1 MVNACLFIIIVTCLQ
16 HQRMVTRLCMLPHQ
30 WVGQRLF
37 RLDLLFYFI
46 CLKFTIF
53 TFDLHLQVLVIL
65 LRYGGDINV
74 RNNNGETPLMLAKGY
89 EKAEKVLREASLEGV
104 NGLKK
109 YGQLPSGINQYNM
122 DME

>member
-1 MVNACLFIIIVTCLQ
+1 MHAAASMGWPKVISTD
-16 HQRMVTRLCMLPHQ
+16 LP
-30 WVGQRLF
+30 L
-37 RLDLLFYFI
+37 YFI

-53 TFDLHLQVLVIL
+53 TFDLYLQVLVIL

-89 EKAEKVLREASLEGV
+89 EKAEKVLREASLEGL

-109 YGQLPSGINQYNM
+109 YGQLPSGIHQYNM